1 MANNELKIIKTINEK
16 KINLQYLILNNYD
29 LTVYRIMTKYILNL
43 FFINL
48 F

>member
-29 LTVYRIMTKYILNL
+29 LTVYLIMTKYILNL